1 MNKYL
6 ILKKRTMYIAKPDEV
21 RKLTLEIVNI
31 FRKSSNIDVVEDFN

>member
-1 MNKYL
+1 MKNS
-6 ILKKRTMYIAKPDEV
+6 DEV